1 MNSALLKVFL
11 HCLLLDAIGGG
22 VLYPALGAAI
32 VGVSVWR
39 KLMNSLVWQSVMW
52 RPGKHSANAPN
63 FRNSHPAGNG
73 GRCRSDCGD
82 LQWKGFPS
90 SSTLMRMRGI
100 TNPSQPTDRVSD
112 PGSSTDFSV

>member
-22 VLYPALGAAI
+22 SAEPGLGGGNRWRLGLAETHEQPRLAISDVAA
-32 VGVSVWR
+32 G
-39 KLMNSLVWQSVMW
+39 Q
-52 RPGKHSANAPN
+52 HSANAPN
-63 FRNSHPAGNG
+63 FRNSHPAGNA